1 MVFEYPIQRAA
12 PFNGDKLLEELQAVA
27 SDIAYRT
34 EDAGEIIVVSGHEL
48 VGQELIDVTAVVEN
62 HNPALLTQ
70 QQEIDQARAAL
81 QAGKLYLQ
89 KQLASATPH
98 TLTQLVSNM
107 KPAVDGN
114 TFLLRMVENKIDV
127 MSVAFGWTAADVK
140 TPETAPNDNAL
151 NRSRYVEA
159 VMQIIALLAQD

>member
-1 MVFEYPIQRAA
+1 MFNNLALQEALDTAGLPFDSDSNGNLYPRAGA
-12 PFNGDKLLEELQAVA
+12 TPAQQTQAEA
-27 SDIAYRT
+27 IR
-34 EDAGEIIVVSGHEL
+34 DA
-48 VGQELIDVTAVVEN
+48 
-62 HNPALLTQ
+62 HNPATLSK
-70 QQEIDQARAAL
+70 QQEIDAARAAL

-140 TPETAPNDNAL
+140 TPDTAPNDNAL

-159 VMQIIALLAQD
+159 VMQIIALLA